1 MEMRIF
7 SFTFVPKGKKKVG
20 NRNKKLLS
28 LSLPLPP
35 FLTHSFMILTS
46 LRANTASTAT
56 FGAALRLARCRAL
69 PPLPFAAPLF
79 PGPTPRSE
87 SASAQ
92 SAVCSLC
99 AARTLTRSL
108 SPP

>member
-1 MEMRIF
+1 
-7 SFTFVPKGKKKVG
+7 
-20 NRNKKLLS
+20 
-28 LSLPLPP
+28 
-35 FLTHSFMILTS
+35 MILTS

-56 FGAALRLARCRAL
+56 LGAALRLARCMAL
-69 PPLPFAAPLF
+69 PPLALLLF

-87 SASAQ
+87 SASAH

-108 SPP
+108 TPP

>member
-1 MEMRIF
+1 
-7 SFTFVPKGKKKVG
+7 
-20 NRNKKLLS
+20 
-28 LSLPLPP
+28 
-35 FLTHSFMILTS
+35 MILTS

-56 FGAALRLARCRAL
+56 LGAALRLARCMAL
-69 PPLPFAAPLF
+69 PPLAFVLLLF

-87 SASAQ
+87 SASAH

-108 SPP
+108 TPP

>member
-7 SFTFVPKGKKKVG
+7 SFTFLFLRKKERTPK
-20 NRNKKLLS
+20 S
-28 LSLPLPP
+28 
-35 FLTHSFMILTS
+35 HSFMILTS